1 MMATDMKINSLST
14 LLVGMLQDPSIL
26 DDINVLG
33 MSLDSRQVQAGWLFF
48 SLATDDSQ
56 RMQHMQQALSSGA
69 AVVLFDNDQQL
80 TEQEKLALAHT
91 KIKAYPVKFLSNK
104 IGEIAA
110 RFYGHPSLA
119 LTVIAITGT
128 NGKTSVSQFVA
139 QALESLDHACGV
151 IGTLGVGRI
160 DNLNDTGMTT
170 PDPVTLQAILADFC
184 QQSINYVVIEA
195 SSHALDQGRL
205 NSITIDVAVL
215 TNLSRDHLDYHQDM
229 TGYATAKQQLFDFA
243 SVKTAV
249 INQADDFGQILI
261 TDLKERDD
269 ITLLTYSSHSDMLMA
284 AIQAKDIKTTIDGLH
299 FNISS
304 DFGSATI
311 TSPLLGTFN
320 VDNLLATLASLLA
333 LDISFEQA
341 INALSQCHAVEGR
354 MQVYGG
360 KKQPHVVIDFAHT
373 PDALTQALQSLRCHL
388 PSNGMLWCVF
398 GCGGDRDTGKRTLM
412 GHSAEINADKV
423 VLTADNPRNED
434 NKDIVRD
441 IVSDIADLTKIHIE
455 HDRQSAISYA
465 VSNAQSKD
473 IVLVA
478 GKGHEQYQ
486 EIAGVKNPFS
496 DAKAVTKA
504 LQAANDE
511 SHLMAGVKQ

>member
-1 MMATDMKINSLST
+1 MKATGMKNNSLPT
-14 LLVGMLQDPSIL
+14 LLVGMLSNPSVL

-33 MSLDSRQVQAGWLFF
+33 MALDSRQVQADWLFF
-48 SLATDDSQ
+48 SLTTDESQ
-56 RMQHMQQALSSGA
+56 RLKYMQQALSLGA

-80 TEQEKLALAHT
+80 TEQEESALVNSKA
-91 KIKAYPVKFLSNK
+91 KAYPIKLLSNK
-104 IGEIAA
+104 VGEIAA

-128 NGKTSVSQFVA
+128 NGKTSVSQFIA
-139 QALESLDHACGV
+139 QSLESLGYACGV
-151 IGTLGVGRI
+151 IGTLGAGRI
-160 DNLNDTGMTT
+160 DDLNDTGMTT

-184 QQSINYVVIEA
+184 QQSIEYVVIEA
-195 SSHALDQGRL
+195 SSHALEQGRL
-205 NSITIDVAVL
+205 NSVTLDMAVL
-215 TNLSRDHLDYHQDM
+215 TNLSRDHLDYHVDM
-229 TGYATAKQQLFDFA
+229 AGYAAAKKQLFDFA

-249 INQADDFGQILI
+249 INQADDFGKILI
-261 TDLKERDD
+261 PELEGRDD
-269 ITLLTYSSHSDMLMA
+269 ITLLTYSSHSATLMA
-284 AIQAKDIKTTIDGLH
+284 AIQAKEIQTTIDGLH

-304 DFGSATI
+304 EFGSASI
-311 TSPLLGTFN
+311 KSPLLGRFN

-333 LDISFEQA
+333 LDISFEQV
-341 INALSQCHAVEGR
+341 INALSECHAVDGR

-360 KKQPHVVIDFAHT
+360 NKQPHVVIDFAHT
-373 PDALTQALQSLRCHL
+373 PDALTQALQSLRCHI
-388 PSNGMLWCVF
+388 PANGVLWCVF
-398 GCGGDRDTGKRTLM
+398 GCGGDRDTGKRALM

-423 VLTADNPRNED
+423 VLTADNPRTED

-441 IVSDIADLTKIHIE
+441 IATDITDLKKIHIE

-465 VSNAQSKD
+465 VSNAKAKD

-486 EIAGVKNPFS
+486 EIAGVKSPFS

-511 SHLMAGVKQ
+511 SHLITGVKR